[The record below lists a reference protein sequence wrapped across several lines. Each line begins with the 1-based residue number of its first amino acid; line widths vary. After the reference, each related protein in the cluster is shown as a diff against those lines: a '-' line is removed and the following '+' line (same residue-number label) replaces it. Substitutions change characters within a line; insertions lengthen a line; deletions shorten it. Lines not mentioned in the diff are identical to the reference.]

1 MRFWIGIGLF
11 FCFAAQLAAQ
21 NRSELGYQTTGRGIV
36 WYRNGLPTHKPQWRL
51 SQDTNKVMWVDTFT
65 TLRYDWSYKMDVW
78 YTKGTSTSALPPKE
92 TVTSGSA
99 TIDNRTVFW
108 LSNNILHYYSHSD
121 TAFVPFDALIVA
133 SAAPSNIAA
142 GGSNAAAKYTTSLW
156 QDKDDHKLYRWDGA
170 AWVEVAAGAEVD
182 GLITNEGLLGVDAGG
197 ANDAKL
203 TSNTSTAAGVTYSGS
218 NTIQITETTSANGGT
233 ITFKADTSV
242 LATLNDLRSVVDTVL
257 DYPRLRLYNGA
268 AYLVFVKKD
277 GIQGLFKRVTSG
289 VDDGGINIVGTN
301 KWRRVA
307 DGGDLRLVNVRWF
320 GAVGDSTTDDNTAIQ
335 AAVAFCKDSTNAT
348 LYFPKGKYRYTSTIG
363 FYKPVNLSIRG
374 DGMHNTYL
382 FPVNVTGIRIRTD
395 STTTVSSSFYGTY
408 EGRDLILSDF
418 SIMRVGAFNFN
429 GKIQGLDLRGGFNKT
444 LQNLRIEEFFG
455 IGGTGQGSI
464 GIRLWP
470 TLSGSSDAVQH
481 TVFRNVYVAQ
491 CDTGIVSRLQNTL
504 TFYDVKVDANKDVGL
519 ALSNPLSWFGGLC
532 QGNEN
537 TGIWL
542 RNSDPFVLNEV
553 TINGVHF
560 EANASVAPKWGGIY
574 KNDNT
579 DMSDLS
585 IKNCL
590 LSSPGNTHMI
600 RLRRVQNSEI
610 VNNRYSGNSTT
621 DTISLTS
628 FYNVL
633 YGNDNYTSLKLIT
646 SDAYI
651 HWLNGSPSGVNS
663 QVGTTIGTAT
673 PGANMFGVAAGI
685 AIGATYALS
694 NTAPTNGAI
703 IQGDVGIGNS
713 SPQRDLHVTGEVRVT
728 DLTTD
733 PPTRIVGADAD
744 GDFGAITVSTG
755 LTLDGS
761 GNLTANDASA
771 TNEAWTID
779 GDDADTE
786 LITTQTVKFQ
796 GAGINV
802 TDYNPATDVLLIT
815 GTEVDGS
822 TTNELQTLDNTSNA
836 TSHTV
841 TLSNSGGSVQ
851 FIEGSNITLTTG
863 GTSLN
868 ATLTIASTGGASTPD
883 STWAKSV
890 GGGYAN
896 KRITD
901 PIYRSANIRVN
912 MGADSAALKLKY
924 HSSQTAPIFTIDYNN
939 GTSAAWAHVYNSTNP
954 SLVFGKVTSVDAASP
969 NNTVFGIT
977 APTFTSG
984 AGQNTL
990 IGRLAGNACSGC
1002 YENTYVGSSAG
1013 VATIGGFQ
1021 NVFIG
1026 YLAGQS
1032 NTSGFQNMFLGRR
1045 AGSTNVSGSNNAYLG
1060 SDAGR
1065 LATGTGN
1072 VFIGGQSGD
1081 QNTGSTN
1088 TFVGYG
1094 SGRTNTGS
1102 DNVFIGEG
1110 AGELTSGSN
1119 LLIIDN
1125 SNTSTPLVGGDFSNN
1140 RFGINTAPASTLRSL
1155 HVTGETRI
1163 TDLATDTPTRIVGAD
1178 ADGDLDTVGIGAE
1191 AELHLTNGTLGTN
1204 FHTTISPSQ
1213 LTATQNDW
1221 NPTGLATAWIIRLS
1235 GDASFRLITGIVA
1248 PSFAKRLIL
1257 HNTGSDAILLP
1268 TQHTGSSA
1276 ANRFNFGRDVIL
1288 FGGKSIEIVY
1298 DPTTSRWRL
1307 LSKAGIYD
1315 DVEQNYINYKF
1326 VSPVS
1331 TTSSDYDFWEVSS
1344 TAASSLVA
1352 PQSGLFGG
1360 VSVNTGISSTGNG
1373 YVASKEDFF
1382 YTGNSADNATWAY
1395 AKAVIIT
1402 PSSLSDGSN
1411 EYTLRIGFLTDAG
1424 GGNANDGVYFR
1435 YTHSLSSGQW
1445 AAVTTAGGSSSATSS
1460 GVTVS
1465 ASSIYLLEV
1474 YYLPNTTARF
1484 FINGSLVATNT
1495 SLIPVND
1502 EMKIIAEIEKSVG
1515 TSQRDFSIHNLT
1527 TSVAIVH

>member
-1 MRFWIGIGLF
+1 MRFWLGIGLF

-170 AWVEVAAGAEVD
+170 AWVEVG
-182 GLITNEGLLGVDAGG
+182 TGG
-197 ANDAKL
+197 GG
-203 TSNTSTAAGVTYSGS
+203 T
-218 NTIQITETTSANGGT
+218 TETLTNSSDATSHTVTLTPGTTSLQMVEGVAIGLATTGTAGNGILT
-233 ITFKADTSV
+233 ITADTSI
-242 LATLNDLRSVVDTVL
+242 LATINDMKGIVDTVI
-257 DYPRLRLYNGA
+257 DYPRLRIYNGQ

-277 GIQGLFKRVTSG
+277 GIEGLFKRVTSG
-289 VDDGGINIVGTN
+289 VDDGGVNIVGTN
-301 KWRRVA
+301 KWRRVSPNN
-307 DGGDLRLVNVRWF
+307 RIVNVRWF
-320 GAVGDSTTDDNTAIQ
+320 GAVGDSITDDNTAIQ

-348 LYFPKGKYRYTSTIG
+348 LYFPKGKYRYTSPIV

-744 GDFGAITVSTG
+744 GDFGAITVGTG

-771 TNEAWTID
+771 
-779 GDDADTE
+779 
-786 LITTQTVKFQ
+786 
-796 GAGINV
+796 
-802 TDYNPATDVLLIT
+802 
-815 GTEVDGS
+815 
-822 TTNELQTLDNTSNA
+822 TNELQTLDNTSNA

-863 GTSLN
+863 GTALN

-954 SLVFGKVTSVDAASP
+954 SLVFGKVTSVDAASA

-1045 AGSTNVSGSNNAYLG
+1045 AGSTNVSGSNNVYLG

-1088 TFVGYG
+1088 TFLGYA

-1102 DNVFIGEG
+1102 DNVFIGES

-1221 NPTGLATAWIIRLS
+1221 NPTGLSTAWIIRLS

-1331 TTSSDYDFWEVSS
+1331 TTSADYDFWEVSS
-1344 TAASSLVA
+1344 TAAASLVA

-1360 VSVNTGISSTGNG
+1360 VSVNTGTSSTGNG